1 MASGES
7 KVLEGEAPPPS
18 SSSSSSSDSW
28 KERVFVPTLL
38 AEHKRRLGPGSQRR
52 SESPLQNSEWDGKQE
67 VNGLSASED
76 VEPDTS
82 AS

>member
-38 AEHKRRLGPGSQRR
+38 AGPISCNFHLFD
-52 SESPLQNSEWDGKQE
+52 S
-67 VNGLSASED
+67 
-76 VEPDTS
+76 
-82 AS
+82 